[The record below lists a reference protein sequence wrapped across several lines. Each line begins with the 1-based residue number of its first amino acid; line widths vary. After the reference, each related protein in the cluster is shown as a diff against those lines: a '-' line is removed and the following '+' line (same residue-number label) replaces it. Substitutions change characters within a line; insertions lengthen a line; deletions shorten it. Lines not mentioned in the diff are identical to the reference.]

1 MRSVSWYRRKYSS
14 YFLRL
19 VCFSSA
25 RVISGDG
32 VAFSPDGASHD
43 PTSPDDASHDPS
55 SGGASAPAWVPSS
68 DGFATGS
75 APGACHI
82 PSLSSPAAAGPPGAS
97 SLSARSAA
105 MRCGGRCGCRWSD
118 EEPDEGSVDRVT
130 SRRSRTTAA
139 GKEIEAR
146 RRGGSWTD
154 AHLGVQSGSRAR
166 SERVDRADLGAQHRQ
181 QETRERRE
189 PHRRRSSR
197 VPSQWV
203 EREARVGGPMSTSS
217 GKKKIGAPAGAVEPR
232 TCPRRV
238 W

>member
-1 MRSVSWYRRKYSS
+1 MPVLVGWSAPSQTNLRSRKFSSGLAADLTMRSVSWYRRKYSS

-55 SGGASAPAWVPSS
+55 SGGASAPARVPSS

-105 MRCGGRCGCRWSD
+105 MRCGGRCGCRSG
-118 EEPDEGSVDRVT
+118 EGTGRRVSRSSFGAIANNSCWERDRGAAKGREFDGRAPWRTVGVAGAVRT
-130 SRRSRTTAA
+130 RRSRGSGRTAPP
-139 GKEIEAR
+139 AR
-146 RRGGSWTD
+146 DT
-154 AHLGVQSGSRAR
+154 H
-166 SERVDRADLGAQHRQ
+166 
-181 QETRERRE
+181 T
-189 PHRRRSSR
+189 P
-197 VPSQWV
+197 
-203 EREARVGGPMSTSS
+203 
-217 GKKKIGAPAGAVEPR
+217 
-232 TCPRRV
+232 
-238 W
+238 

>member
-55 SGGASAPAWVPSS
+55 SGGASAPARVPSS

-105 MRCGGRCGCRWSD
+105 MRCGGRCGCRSG
-118 EEPDEGSVDRVT
+118 EGTGRRV
-130 SRRSRTTAA
+130 SRSSFGAIANNSCWER
-139 GKEIEAR
+139 EIEAP
-146 RRGGSWTD
+146 RRGGSSTD

-181 QETRERRE
+181 QETRTRRE
-189 PHRRRSSR
+189 PHRRRRSSR
-197 VPSQWV
+197 VPSLWL
-203 EREARVGGPMSTSS
+203 ERSCGPMSTSS
-217 GKKKIGAPAGAVEPR
+217 GKKNGAAPSSQEPLLAV
-232 TCPRRV
+232 
-238 W
+238 